1 MDIHKEL
8 EDTFIRAKFK
18 HDKFPIILL
27 LVRKMMKS
35 AKDKNY
41 SAEFLIVLIPMMK
54 SINCDNYKDVNRE
67 FDEYLES
74 L

>member
-1 MDIHKEL
+1 MDVHKEL

-18 HDKFPIILL
+18 HDKFPVILVL
-27 LVRKMMKS
+27 IRKMMKS

-41 SAEFLIVLIPMMK
+41 NAEFLIYLIPLMQ
-54 SINCDNYKDVNRE
+54 SVTCDNYTDINRE
-67 FDEYLES
+67 FDEYLEN